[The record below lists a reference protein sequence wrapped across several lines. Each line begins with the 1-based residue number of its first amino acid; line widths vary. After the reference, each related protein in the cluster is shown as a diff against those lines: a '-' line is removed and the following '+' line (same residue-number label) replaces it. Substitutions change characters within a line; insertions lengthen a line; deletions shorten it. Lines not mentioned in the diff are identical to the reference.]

1 MPVIFFNDGLWGPI
15 MGVASGNRVATGR
28 RTMRVTT
35 WRFMR
40 LRRKAVP
47 PVILRRNL
55 TRRLLSSVGVAALLA
70 GVSLALLPAPTRA
83 DTSWTGAADS
93 DWNNA
98 ANWSNGLPVNTS
110 GTTKIEGPV
119 AATVDGVSVADS
131 GRTNIGSAAQD
142 GSLIVQG
149 GGTLNAGVFE
159 LFGYNG
165 FSGTATIRG
174 AGSGISTSSSLFV
187 GAYTGVG
194 HIFIEDG
201 GTLTTPYSTYMS
213 QYNGSLG
220 TVTVTGSGSTWNSN
234 YEINLGGAEGNYDAT
249 GILTIADDGLVNINN
264 GNRNLNVAK
273 STGSTG
279 TLNIGAAEG
288 DAAVAAGSLQAKS
301 VVFGAGDGTLVFNH
315 TETDY
320 TFAPS
325 ISGNGGVHQLAGT
338 TNLSGSNSWSGSTLV
353 EGGILRAGAA
363 GALSANAAYTV
374 NGGTLD
380 LNDFDLTATELSGT
394 GGTVDLGTAELEVDQ
409 DGDSVFD
416 GLIAGAGSLVKLG
429 SGILSL
435 TGANTYSGGTTLG
448 EGTLR
453 LEDDDAIGTGAL
465 TVTGGTLDYDD
476 GIDLSNDID
485 LRAQATLN
493 VTTGSATQS
502 GNIGETGG
510 SFGIVKSG
518 AGILSLT
525 GANTYTGTTTVS
537 GGTLRAGSA
546 DALVSGAYI
555 LNGGTLDLNDF
566 DLSASGLSGASG
578 TVDLGS
584 AELEVDQDSDG
595 VFGGIISGAGSL
607 LKLGSGMLTLTGGST
622 YTGLTTIREG
632 TLALD
637 GGSVE
642 SSDDV
647 IIGDLAHTVGEVT
660 VTGAGASL
668 DTDSSVL
675 VGELGEGTL
684 NVENGGVVTAD
695 VVIAGHLSGSD
706 GAIRVTGTGS
716 QVNSTSLLRIGDE
729 GVGRLIVSEGGA
741 VTNTSTGYI
750 GAGTNGEG
758 AMTVTGTGSK
768 LDNSGIL
775 YVGGE
780 YNGAIG
786 VLTVAGEA
794 AVNVGAGSG
803 TVRVAHHSGATG
815 TLNIGAAEGDA
826 AVAAG
831 TLNAASLQFG
841 AGTGQIVFNH
851 LDDDHAF
858 SSDVSGAG
866 EVLHLSG
873 TTILTGENTYTGGTT
888 VSGGTLRAGR
898 VGAFTSGGYEVN
910 GGTLDLND
918 FDLSMSELSGIGGA
932 VDLGSAA
939 LAVGSGNT
947 DANFAG
953 VISGIGSLEKTGLGS
968 FTLAGA
974 NSYTGGTTVSGG
986 TLRAGAASAFVDG
999 SAYTVDGGTLDLN
1012 DFDLSMSELSGTGG
1026 TIDLGGATLTVGSGN
1041 TFTNFAGAI
1050 EGTGGLEKTG
1060 TGELT
1065 LTGANSYTG
1074 GTTISGGTLEGSTS
1088 SLVGDIVNNAT
1099 LAFTQA
1105 FDGTFGGVIS
1115 GTGSLVKSGSG
1126 VLTLTGAN
1134 SWSGG
1139 TTIRH
1144 GTLEGSTS
1152 SLTGDIVND
1161 AALVFAQAGDGTY
1174 AGAVSGTGSLE
1185 KTGAGTLT
1193 LTGANGY
1200 TGGTTVSGGTL
1211 AGNTSSLQGDI
1222 VNNASLLFDQSADGT
1237 YAGVLSGNGDIV
1249 KSGAGSLVLSGISGA
1264 FTGGL
1269 EVLSGSLVVDGTF
1282 GGGLLVSGG
1291 FLGGSGTVGSTT
1303 LGGGAT
1309 LAAGNSIGTLTVAG
1323 DLAFSAGSVLAVEVN
1338 DGGDAAGVNA
1348 DFVHVTGAATIASG
1362 AVVEVAP
1369 ANGTDDGITY
1379 APSTTYRIL
1388 TADGGIS
1395 GVFDGVTAGF
1405 AFLMPEV
1412 SYDATNVFLIL
1423 TQMAAF
1429 EDVASTPN
1437 QQGVAA
1443 AAEALGA
1450 GNPLYDEIIGMS
1462 EEEAQAAF
1470 DALSGEAHAS
1480 STGVFSSSAGIVRRT
1495 IFSRLFSRFGAP
1507 RGFAAAEGYV
1517 PAAGDET
1524 PHGYTVW
1531 GELVRGWGETDG
1543 SVSAA
1548 GIERNSTGFLGGVDR
1563 EIGEASRIGIA
1574 LGYSHA
1580 TFDVSGRA
1588 SSGESDNFHVAGYA
1602 GTELGPMDLKGVLGY
1617 SYQMAESR
1625 RRVVVGGVIDDLSAD
1640 YGAHTFQASGEA
1652 SVDLAAGPV
1661 TLTPFAGLAVVHVE
1675 TEAFT
1680 ETGGPSALSIASSSN
1695 TTGISELGLRAA
1707 REAGSLTLF
1716 GSASWRHVFGD
1727 VEPLSRASFASSP
1740 ATTFSVRG
1748 TPLSEDVASI
1758 GGGVE
1763 LLIAEE
1769 TTLEFSYRGEFASDS
1784 RDHGLK
1790 AKVSIR
1796 F

>member
-1 MPVIFFNDGLWGPI
+1 
-15 MGVASGNRVATGR
+15 
-28 RTMRVTT
+28 MRVTA

-47 PVILRRNL
+47 PAILRRNL

-70 GVSLALLPAPTRA
+70 GASLALLPAPASA

-110 GTTKIEGPV
+110 GTTRIEGPV

-131 GRTNIGSAAQD
+131 GRTNIGSATQD

-220 TVTVTGSGSTWNSN
+220 TVTVTGSGSTWNST
-234 YEINLGGAEGNYDAT
+234 YEVNLGGAEGNYNAT

-273 STGSTG
+273 SAGSTG

-288 DAAVAAGSLQAKS
+288 DAAVAAGSLQAKN

-338 TNLSGSNSWSGSTLV
+338 TILSGSNSWSGSTLV

-409 DGDSVFD
+409 DSNSVFD
-416 GLIAGAGSLVKLG
+416 GLIAGTGSLVKLG

-435 TGANTYSGGTTLG
+435 TGASTFSGGTTLG
-448 EGTLR
+448 GGTLR
-453 LEDDDAIGTGAL
+453 LEDDEAIGTGAL

-525 GANTYTGTTTVS
+525 GANTYTGATTVS

-584 AELEVDQDSDG
+584 AELEVDQDSDS

-607 LKLGSGMLTLTGGST
+607 VKLGSGILSLTGANT
-622 YTGLTTIREG
+622 YSGGTTISGG
-632 TLALD
+632 TLQGNTSSLTGNIVNNATLAFDQTSD
-637 GGSVE
+637 GLFSG
-642 SSDDV
+642 V
-647 IIGDLAHTVGEVT
+647 ISGTGTVSK
-660 VTGAGASL
+660 TGAG
-668 DTDSSVL
+668 VL
-675 VGELGEGTL
+675 TLSGTNTFTGGTTLGEGTL
-684 NVENGGVVTAD
+684 RLED
-695 VVIAGHLSGSD
+695 D
-706 GAIRVTGTGS
+706 DAIGT
-716 QVNSTSLLRIGDE
+716 
-729 GVGRLIVSEGGA
+729 GA
-741 VTNTSTGYI
+741 VTATG
-750 GAGTNGEG
+750 GTLDYDDGIDLSNDVDLR
-758 AMTVTGTGSK
+758 AQATLNVTTGSATQ
-768 LDNSGIL
+768 SG
-775 YVGGE
+775 
-780 YNGAIG
+780 
-786 VLTVAGEA
+786 
-794 AVNVGAGSG
+794 
-803 TVRVAHHSGATG
+803 
-815 TLNIGAAEGDA
+815 NIGETG
-826 AVAAG
+826 G
-831 TLNAASLQFG
+831 SFG
-841 AGTGQIVFNH
+841 IVK
-851 LDDDHAF
+851 
-858 SSDVSGAG
+858 SGAG
-866 EVLHLSG
+866 ILE
-873 TTILTGENTYTGGTT
+873 LTGANTYTGATT
-888 VSGGTLRAGR
+888 VSGGTLRAGSADGLAS
-898 VGAFTSGGYEVN
+898 GAYVLN

-918 FDLSMSELSGIGGA
+918 FDLSMSSLSGASGTA
-932 VDLGSAA
+932 DLGSAE
-939 LAVGSGNT
+939 LEVDQDGDSVFG
-947 DANFAG
+947 G
-953 VISGIGSLEKTGLGS
+953 VISGAGSLAKLGS
-968 FTLAGA
+968 GILTLSGA
-974 NSYTGGTTVSGG
+974 NTYAGGTTVSGG
-986 TLRAGAASAFVDG
+986 TLRAGSAGGFVSG
-999 SAYTVDGGTLDLN
+999 AYVLNGGTLDLN

-1026 TIDLGGATLTVGSGN
+1026 TIDLGSAALSVGSGN
-1041 TFTNFAGAI
+1041 TFTNFAGLI
-1050 EGTGGLEKTG
+1050 EGTGSLEKTG

-1065 LTGANSYTG
+1065 LTGMNSYTGGTTISGGALEGTTSSLTGDIVNNATLAFTQAFDGIFGGVISGTGNLVKSGSGVVTMTGANSYTG
-1074 GTTISGGTLEGSTS
+1074 GTTISGGVLEGSTS
-1088 SLVGDIVNNAT
+1088 SLVGEIVNNAT

-1126 VLTLTGAN
+1126 VLTLTGTN

-1139 TTIRH
+1139 TTISH

-1161 AALVFAQAGDGTY
+1161 AALVFAQVGDGTF
-1174 AGAVSGTGSLE
+1174 AGVVSGAGSLE

-1211 AGNTSSLQGDI
+1211 AGDASSLQGDI
-1222 VNNASLLFDQSADGT
+1222 VNNAGLRFDQSADGT

-1249 KSGAGSLVLSGISGA
+1249 KSGAGSLFLTGVSGA

-1269 EVLSGSLVVDGTF
+1269 EVLAGSLIVDGTF
-1282 GGGLLVSGG
+1282 AGDLLVSGG
-1291 FLGGSGTVGSTT
+1291 LLGGSGTVGSTT

-1309 LAAGNSIGTLTVAG
+1309 LAAGNSIGTFTVAG
-1323 DLAFSAGSVLAVEVN
+1323 DLAFSDGSALVVEVN
-1338 DGGDAAGVNA
+1338 DGGDTAGVNA
-1348 DFVHVTGAATIASG
+1348 DFVHVTGAATIGSG

-1369 ANGTDDGITY
+1369 VNGTDDGTTY
-1379 APSTTYRIL
+1379 APSTVYRVL

-1395 GVFDGVTAGF
+1395 GVFGGVTAGF
-1405 AFLMPEV
+1405 AFLTPEL
-1412 SYDATNVFLIL
+1412 SYDATSVFLTL

-1429 EDVASTPN
+1429 EDVASTSN
-1437 QQGVAA
+1437 QQGVAGA
-1443 AAEALGA
+1443 TEALGA

-1480 STGVFSSSAGIVRRT
+1480 STGVFSGSAGIVRRT

-1524 PHGYTVW
+1524 PHGYTLW

-1543 SVSAA
+1543 SASVA
-1548 GIERNSTGFLGGVDR
+1548 GIERNATGFLGGVDR
-1563 EIGEASRIGIA
+1563 EAGEGSRIGFA

-1580 TFDVSGRA
+1580 AFDVSGRS
-1588 SSGESDNFHVAGYA
+1588 SSGESDNFHLAGYA
-1602 GTELGPMDLKGVLGY
+1602 GTELGPVDLKAVLGY

-1625 RRVVVGGVIDDLSAD
+1625 RRVVVGGVLNDLSAD

-1652 SVDLAAGPV
+1652 SLDLEAGSV

-1680 ETGGPSALSIASSSN
+1680 ETGGPAALSIASSGN

-1727 VEPLSRASFASSP
+1727 VEPLSRAAFASAP

-1748 TPLSEDVASI
+1748 TPLSEDVASL

-1763 LLIAEE
+1763 ILIAEE
-1769 TTLEFSYRGEFASDS
+1769 TTLELSYRGELASDS

-1790 AKVSIR
+1790 AKLRID